1 VIRSLGLAKI
11 ESMTMRSQPTES
23 ALLIPV
29 PAAEPTVQRWRER
42 LDPACRLGVPA
53 HVTLLYP
60 FVAPAAL
67 DDVTIERLAD
77 LFSQR
82 TAFAFSL
89 RQIRWFGNE
98 VAYVA
103 PEPGVPFRAL
113 TDAICGEFPA
123 YPPYRGEHDDVIP
136 HLTIGEE
143 APVGALREAAKH
155 VAAHLPIETHAEEV
169 WLMTGTQTAHSWVL
183 NARFELGGGNTVP

>member
-1 VIRSLGLAKI
+1 
-11 ESMTMRSQPTES
+11 MTKWSQPTES

-29 PAAEPTVQRWRER
+29 PAAETTVQRWRER

-67 DDVTIERLAD
+67 DHPTIERLAD

-82 TAFAFSL
+82 TAFAFGL
-89 RQIRWFGNE
+89 RQIRWFGDE

-103 PEPGVPFRAL
+103 PEPGAPFRAL
-113 TDAICGEFPA
+113 TDAICGQFPA
-123 YPPYRGEHDDVIP
+123 YPPYRGEHHDVIP

-183 NARFELGGGNTVP
+183 NARFELGRGNTVP